1 MKVKQKLCLTI
12 NSPEHVWSVV
22 NASVSKVLK
31 TTIDEIR
38 KGKILTGPSEA
49 VLQTAIEWFDKQE
62 ILDVVFQRANLE
74 ALESEEAIKK
84 HIVAAIA
91 GLVQKEMVRSVDSL
105 SGY

>member
-1 MKVKQKLCLTI
+1 M

-49 VLQTAIEWFDKQE
+49 VLQTAVEWFDKQE

-74 ALESEEAIKK
+74 ALDSEEAIKK